1 MGGFRRWKES
11 SLKERDDRSSR
22 DEGTRRDEILRKER
36 EGGVGGNGNLGD
48 SKFVVAEKA
57 GELPRD
63 EEARRGDILRIERE
77 RDRGKWLLRE

>member
-1 MGGFRRWKES
+1 MG
-11 SLKERDDRSSR
+11 D
-22 DEGTRRDEILRKER
+22 
-36 EGGVGGNGNLGD
+36 NGNLGD